1 MDKATSVSII
11 IPYRQTLVEFFDPIS
26 GGAVFDWDRGG

>member
-11 IPYRQTLVEFFDPIS
+11 IPYQQTLVEFFEPIS
-26 GGAVFDWDRGG
+26 GDTVFDWDRGG